1 MRILSLRFKN
11 LNSLKGEF
19 KIDFT
24 DPELSKSGLFAITG
38 PTGAGKSTILD
49 AITLSLYAYIP
60 RFKDV
65 TATTVSEQNAV
76 VTRRTSEAYSELTF
90 EVGGQAYRTN
100 WAIRKARTGNW
111 QQPSFSLSKKN
122 MSGDFEIMT
131 DSIRSTKE
139 KVPEIVGLSSEQ
151 FTQAIVLSQGRFDE
165 FLKAN
170 KDDRYALLEIITG
183 SDIFRRIGRKAY
195 EKGSEVKRNIDLLK
209 AEMGGLNPMND
220 ADLAL
225 KRQELEDLQ
234 SKAEGLGLEVDTWN
248 KKSENRTKVLEKRR
262 QMADAEREL
271 SSLTAEIHAFHS
283 EDHRLFRHEKAQ
295 SFQEDWNMIQLL
307 SSQLDDKR
315 KQEGSFAETIGRSET
330 DQSDLIRQLS
340 AKTGDPVDPD
350 RFSTVLSRF
359 HRNIKDLDEEVQAL
373 QRRITEERG
382 KAKTNMDVLPDRI
395 KDELRSIGA
404 DTEGMSRYISDRD
417 AQIDAAPLPNWMDAV
432 RIDESLD
439 LLKKDIERLKDALRI
454 AGEIG
459 KSEKRHQEFE
469 NSLAESQKGRDGIQA
484 DVDRFKTEVGELKI
498 SLDALDSEIERYRA
512 VNALAAYRQQLVD
525 GQPCPC
531 CGSTVHPY
539 SAGYASENTDIH
551 ARYQRKKEE
560 YLEAQSKL
568 KKREIELGS
577 LEAKMDLTGQNLL
590 KERKHIDAEK
600 ARYADCLSQ
609 IRLIPRTSLDRPKEC
624 LDEVML
630 VEENALSLQEWRRFR
645 DPLSAYAESIS
656 RVPGLEMSL
665 NGKKESRS
673 QLFDEKDVD
682 GYKDA
687 MNTRWTATA
696 SVLVQTRKLLEN
708 VRLEIVNIESD
719 RNAAIE
725 ALLPRIQ
732 ESGFMHLDDYRNAL
746 LPDPVYKDLSKRKK
760 DLQSRKDGLD
770 AKFEILSGE
779 LCEAEALDDPSVED
793 AELMERLEEAKSKLA
808 ATQQQTGRVRNE
820 LERDEIIRQKSN
832 AVRDKLQAEE
842 SISRL
847 YDILNSYIGDK
858 DGDKFNRIVQRLTI
872 QHLFGLANR
881 RMTQLMDR
889 YRIELVEGKDD
900 IWITDLYMGGEKRS
914 IESASGGER
923 FVISLA
929 LALSLSE
936 MASMNVRID
945 SMFIDEGFGSLSP
958 DELYQA
964 IDMLERLQVESEK
977 TVGIISHVESLKE
990 RINTQIVAKKLYE
1003 GESTLYLKV
1012 MDSQKSLKISA

>member
-122 MSGDFEIMT
+122 MSGDFEVMT

-139 KVPEIVGLSSEQ
+139 KVPEIVGLSSDQ

-209 AEMGGLNPMND
+209 AEMVGLNPMND

-234 SKAEGLGLEVDTWN
+234 SKAKGLGLEVDTWN

-271 SSLTAEIHAFHS
+271 SCLTAEIHAFHS

-315 KQEGSFAETIGRSET
+315 KQEGSFAETIGRSEA

-359 HRNIKDLDEEVQAL
+359 HRKVKDLDEEVQAL
-373 QRRITEERG
+373 QRRIAEERG

-404 DTEGMSRYISDRD
+404 DAERMGRYISDRD
-417 AQIDAAPLPNWMDAV
+417 AQMDATPLPDWMDAV

-459 KSEKRHQEFE
+459 NSGKRHQEFE

-512 VNALAAYRQQLVD
+512 VNALEAYRQQLVD

-539 SAGYASENTDIH
+539 SSGYASENTDIH
-551 ARYQRKKEE
+551 ARYLRKKEE
-560 YLEAQSKL
+560 YVEAQSKL
-568 KKREIELGS
+568 NKREIELCS

-630 VEENALSLQEWRRFR
+630 VEANALSLQEWRRFR
-645 DPLSAYAESIS
+645 DPLSAYAESMS
-656 RVPGLEMSL
+656 QVPGLEMSL
-665 NGKKESRS
+665 KGKKESRS
-673 QLFDEKDVD
+673 QMFVEKDVD

-687 MNTRWTATA
+687 MNTRWTATD

-708 VRLEIVNIESD
+708 VRSEIINIESD
-719 RNAAIE
+719 RKAAIE

-732 ESGFMHLDDYRNAL
+732 ESGFTHLDDYRNAL

-770 AKFEILSGE
+770 AKFAILSGE
-779 LCEAEALDDPSVED
+779 LREADALDDPSVED

-808 ATQQQTGRVRNE
+808 ATQQQTGSVRNE
-820 LERDEIIRQKSN
+820 LETDEFIRQKSN

-977 TVGIISHVESLKE
+977 TVGIISHVDSLKE